1 MHKHNELLV
10 TDIPRRNMYLFPN
23 KVAIIFKNRRFT
35 HREFYER
42 TNRLANGL
50 IDIGI
55 KKGDRCA
62 ILSMNN
68 NEYLECFYGIPKAG
82 GVFVPL
88 NYRLALREL
97 IHVLNDSGATILIYE
112 GRYNNFVNEIKSKT
126 KIQEFISLDALTE
139 GGIGYEQLLSQSPET
154 EHEIFQNL
162 CSNDSFC
169 LMYTSGTTGIPKG
182 VLLTQRNMV
191 ANMWGVQVAYRCTH
205 RDRHIAVMPLYHA
218 GSLQY
223 SAVHYSVGG
232 SVVILE
238 QFDVEEFFRTVKKEK
253 VTTAFL
259 VAPLLLKVAGYLKG
273 RENDIGQ
280 LRLIFYGAS
289 GIEKEHLKKA
299 LNAFKCQFTQGYG
312 MTELGPRGVTC
323 FTPEDHEEAMKDPA
337 KEKRLSSC
345 GIVTPSVEIRIADE
359 FDETLPL
366 GEIGEIC
373 VRGEPVF
380 KCYWNNKK
388 ETERALKGGW
398 FHSGDLGYIDEDGFL
413 YIVDRKKDLIVSG
426 GENIYSREV
435 ENAILLH
442 PYVHECAVFGVPDK
456 EWGESVHAMVC
467 LKPGVNISGEE
478 IVEFCKRQIASY
490 KKPKSIE
497 IVDSIPKNLMGK
509 VIKTELKRQHLE
521 KLTREQA
528 KKEKD

>member
-10 TDIPRRNMYLFPN
+10 TDIPRRNMYLFPE
-23 KVAIIFKNRRFT
+23 KTAIIFKRRRLT

-50 IDIGI
+50 INLGI

-68 NEYLECFYGIPKAG
+68 SEYLECFYGIPKAG
-82 GVFVPL
+82 GIFVPL
-88 NYRLALREL
+88 NYRLAANEL
-97 IHVLNDSGATILIYE
+97 IDILNDSGASILIYE
-112 GRYNNFVNEIKSKT
+112 GRFDDVIDKIRLKT
-126 KIQEFISLDALTE
+126 KIHEFVSLDASTDKV
-139 GGIGYEQLLSQSPET
+139 IRYEQLLSQSSEI
-154 EHEIFQNL
+154 EHEISRNHL
-162 CSNDSFC
+162 CSNDGFC
-169 LMYTSGTTGIPKG
+169 LMYTSGTTGFPKG
-182 VLLTQRNMV
+182 VLLTQRNMI
-191 ANMWGVQVAYRCTH
+191 ANIWGVQVAYRCTH
-205 RDRHIAVMPLYHA
+205 MDRHIAVMPLYHG

-238 QFDVEEFFRTVKKEK
+238 QFDAEEFFRTVKKEK

-259 VAPLLLKVAGYLKG
+259 VASLLQKLAEGLKG
-273 RENDIGQ
+273 RENDIES

-289 GIEKEHLKKA
+289 GIPKEHLKKA

-312 MTELGPRGVTC
+312 MTELGPRGVTY

-359 FDETLPL
+359 SDETLPL
-366 GEIGEIC
+366 GETGEIC

-380 KCYWNNKK
+380 QYYWNNKK

-398 FHSGDLGYIDEDGFL
+398 FHSGDLGYLDEDGFL
-413 YIVDRKKDLIVSG
+413 YIVDRKKDMIVSG
-426 GENIYSREV
+426 GENIYSTEV

-442 PYVHECAVFGVPDK
+442 PCVHECAVFGVPDK
-456 EWGESVHAMVC
+456 EWGESVHARVC
-467 LKPGVNISGEE
+467 LKPGASISGEE
-478 IVEFCKRQIASY
+478 IVKFCKKHIASY
-490 KKPKSIE
+490 KKPKSVE
-497 IVDSIPKNLMGK
+497 FVDSIPRNQMGK
-509 VIKTELKRQHLE
+509 VIKKMMGT
-521 KLTREQA
+521 
-528 KKEKD
+528 